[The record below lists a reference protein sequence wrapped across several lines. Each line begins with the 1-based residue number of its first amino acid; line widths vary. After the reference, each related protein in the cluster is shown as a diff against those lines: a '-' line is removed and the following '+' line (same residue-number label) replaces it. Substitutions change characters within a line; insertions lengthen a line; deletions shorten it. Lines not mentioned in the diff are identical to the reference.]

1 MYRSVSPASLCTRMY
16 DALYALHCKRS
27 IRLLAATPYSGR
39 NPDQDVARSQCT
51 DRALDAI
58 DDTLHGLQKILVLSL
73 TPRLP
78 HYRHNKTT
86 VRVKDFFP
94 FPHRTIALV
103 LPCHVPDIR
112 HIISLVYLRIC
123 TENICK
129 TENFCTENTLQRPGA
144 SILHSKLL
152 SPLMTLPTCFRII
165 LLPGIVFQCAG
176 IKSLECLFY
185 ITSCV
190 H

>member
-1 MYRSVSPASLCTRMY
+1 MNREFNIEKVMAVEVRRLIQQQMMTSLWDDLLPDPGPVLSISRGVLYCKHASVYRSVSPASLSTRMY

-86 VRVKDFFP
+86 VRGRGFWIFSHFHIEP
-94 FPHRTIALV
+94 LHWSF
-103 LPCHVPDIR
+103 HVMYQ
-112 HIISLVYLRIC
+112 IS
-123 TENICK
+123 
-129 TENFCTENTLQRPGA
+129 NT
-144 SILHSKLL
+144 
-152 SPLMTLPTCFRII
+152 
-165 LLPGIVFQCAG
+165 
-176 IKSLECLFY
+176 
-185 ITSCV
+185 
-190 H
+190 

>member
-1 MYRSVSPASLCTRMY
+1 MY

-27 IRLLAATPYSGR
+27 IQLLAATPYSGR

-86 VRVKDFFP
+86 ERGQGFWIFSH
-94 FPHRTIALV
+94 F
-103 LPCHVPDIR
+103 
-112 HIISLVYLRIC
+112 HIEPLHWSFHAMYQISD
-123 TENICK
+123 T
-129 TENFCTENTLQRPGA
+129 
-144 SILHSKLL
+144 
-152 SPLMTLPTCFRII
+152 
-165 LLPGIVFQCAG
+165 
-176 IKSLECLFY
+176 
-185 ITSCV
+185 
-190 H
+190 